1 MIMEPN
7 KKICPYCG
15 EEIQE
20 AAKKCRHCGEWLDNE
35 DRTSNSESSLN
46 ICQKSTSSKLINK
59 KTIANVTIAL
69 LVIANIAVGIC
80 LFQSR
85 PQSVV
90 HKDLAKA
97 AELLRKKD
105 LHGSI
110 DSLSYALGSFT
121 VASSGLNSNSFLS
134 SSMKP
139 LYAGMYRGFITPTSV
154 FNDERRE
161 AINAGL
167 NNVTRIDI
175 DDFSKVGKLDGDIIF
190 QGMFDV
196 STQSRKPLLTVEES
210 IEITNKYLKLK

>member
-1 MIMEPN
+1 MEHN

-46 ICQKSTSSKLINK
+46 ICQKSTSPKLINK

-90 HKDLAKA
+90 HKDLTKV

-105 LHGSI
+105 LHGRI

-121 VASSGLNSNSFLS
+121 AASSGLNSNSFLS

-139 LYAGMYRGFITPTSV
+139 LYAGMYRGFITLTSV

-175 DDFSKVGKLDGDIIF
+175 DDFSKVGKLDGDFIF

-196 STQSRKPLLTVEES
+196 SIQGRKPLLTVEES
-210 IEITNKYLKLK
+210 IEMTNKYLKLKY